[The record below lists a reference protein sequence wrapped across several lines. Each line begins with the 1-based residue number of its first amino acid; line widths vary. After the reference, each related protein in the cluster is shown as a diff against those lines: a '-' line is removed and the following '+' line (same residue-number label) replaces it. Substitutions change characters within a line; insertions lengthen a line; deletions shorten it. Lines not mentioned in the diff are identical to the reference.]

1 MAREL
6 SVEACAT
13 CAADPDSEKGYRSP
27 HRWVPIG
34 PATPDPS
41 DELDLTDKDPT

>member
-6 SVEACAT
+6 SVEVCAI
-13 CAADPDSEKGYRSP
+13 CAADPENGYRSP

-34 PATPDPS
+34 PATDMS
-41 DELDLTDKDPT
+41 DELDLTEKDPT